1 MPSKQASSLSIQFG
15 RNVARLREAREIT
28 QEQLA
33 ESAHIGWRYL
43 QELER
48 GKDTNPSLR
57 IIHSLRDALECPWN
71 ELLGAEASVKSLDAG
86 RQQS

>member
-1 MPSKQASSLSIQFG
+1 MPPKPASPFSVQFG
-15 RNVARLREAREIT
+15 RNLARLREARLMT

-48 GKDTNPSLR
+48 GKGTNPSLR
-57 IIHSLRDALECPWN
+57 IIHSLRDALQCSWS
-71 ELLGAEASVKSLDAG
+71 ELLDKAP
-86 RQQS
+86 